1 MTGITYRCHRF
12 PPELIQHAVWL
23 YLRFALSF
31 RDVEDLLAERGVDVS
46 YETVRRWALK
56 FGPAYAKRLCRSRPK
71 PHSQWHLDE
80 MFVSIG
86 GRQMYLWRAVDAE
99 GEVLDVLVQSRRD
112 KAGALKLI
120 RKLLK
125 KLGCPPTSIMTDKW
139 RAYGAAIRELRL
151 SANHLQGK
159 RANNWA
165 ENSHRPVRRRERKMQ
180 RFKSPASAQQFLAL
194 HSAVY
199 NHFNVQRLLISRH
212 TFRKFRGGAFAGRES
227 YNSRGVTPKNT
238 ALLSSRLQLT

>member
-1 MTGITYRCHRF
+1 MTRISYRCHRF
-12 PPELIQHAVWL
+12 PPELIQRAVWL
-23 YLRFALSF
+23 YFRFALSF

-56 FGPAYAKRLCRSRPK
+56 FGPAYAKQLRRLRPK

-86 GRQMYLWRAVDAE
+86 GRRMYLWRAADAE
-99 GEVLDVLVQSRRD
+99 GEVLDFLVQSRRD
-112 KAGALKLI
+112 KAAALRLI

-125 KLGCPPTSIMTDKW
+125 KLGVAPTSIVADKW
-139 RAYGAAIRELRL
+139 RAYGAAIRDLGL

-159 RANNWA
+159 RANNRA
-165 ENSHRPVRRRERKMQ
+165 ENSHQPVRRRERRMQ
-180 RFKSPASAQQFLAL
+180 QFKSPASAQQFLAV

-199 NHFNVQRLLISRH
+199 NHFNVQRHLISRC
-212 TFRKFRGGAFAGRES
+212 TLRKFRGDAFAGW
-227 YNSRGVTPKNT
+227 SRVT
-238 ALLSSRLQLT
+238 AAA